1 MNAPVRTRQTPA
13 RETDVASA
21 PSTGPVRRRVRQGTD
36 RYAFDK
42 SIVPDGFV
50 YQWKR
55 HSILGQEDPAYM
67 AELHQL
73 GFDPVPAE
81 RHPGIFLP
89 ADYKGVI
96 VIGGQILMER
106 HIENECEARRE
117 DKKKADDQLRGSREQ
132 FGMVP
137 RARGFEGA
145 DANPGARRN
154 SGVRV
159 GREVVDAPRPQYQI
173 DDDA

>member
-36 RYAFDK
+36 RYAFDQ

-81 RHPGIFLP
+81 RHDGLFLP
-89 ADYKGVI
+89 VGTKGPI
-96 VIGGQILMER
+96 IIGGQILMER
-106 HIENECEARRE
+106 HVENEREARWE
-117 DKKKADDQLRGSREQ
+117 DKKRADDQVNGSRQQ
-132 FGMVP
+132 FGLP
-137 RARGFEGA
+137 PAANSRFAAESAKSRAVT
-145 DANPGARRN
+145 
-154 SGVRV
+154 GVRV
-159 GREVVDAPRPQYQI
+159 GREVVDAPRPKYQI
-173 DDDA
+173 DEE